1 MRREITQRQLR
12 NESGAIM
19 RAIDAGESFIVYAKR
34 CSGCRNDACS
44 PPTLHLEGG
53 CLEGLQK
60 RAIRRREAI
69 LFRYRCHYLTEAR
82 RLVADGHQRGFLD
95 NSIIV
100 DIEIAAISF
109 SEALPLYTRN
119 PADFHNLVSIVDIE
133 AL

>member
-1 MRREITQRQLR
+1 
-12 NESGAIM
+12 
-19 RAIDAGESFIVYAKR
+19 
-34 CSGCRNDACS
+34 
-44 PPTLHLEGG
+44 
-53 CLEGLQK
+53 
-60 RAIRRREAI
+60 
-69 LFRYRCHYLTEAR
+69 LTEAR